1 MLRSMR
7 HGALSG
13 VFIAILALGTFG
25 LVMTDWQGMFRGGVS
40 SNDVAEVGGT
50 VIPAQSFDRMLRNT
64 LRNQNITIQDAY
76 DLGMIDSVLS
86 NEIAQIVLYKEAHE
100 MGIKIPDEAVVD
112 NVTQTLQP
120 LIQQGMTRR
129 EALNRVLQSTG
140 MSERGLL
147 EIVRREMAVNLL
159 TETLTKT
166 KISIPSFFVQDIMQI
181 RRQTRSLSVLE
192 FPHDSVEVAE
202 PSEEQLTEFYE
213 QIKARL
219 QPPETRDIA
228 LVILNTEDLA
238 EQIELADSELE
249 AYYAQNLESF
259 KVPEQRTVEQAI
271 FDTQETAQRVASKF
285 EESKNLKASVEKV
298 TGASDAYLGREDFQA
313 NGLLEEIADP
323 VFKAET
329 RTLVGPIKSPLG
341 WHLFY
346 VASITPENTKPFAE
360 VKETIQTTLKANLLQ
375 DELYAISNELD
386 DRLAG
391 GDSLENIKKDFPV
404 EVKQGAEVGAG
415 APVPFD
421 EIESEESKEIFGSVF
436 DLYEGESTPVSE
448 LDNARFFTF
457 VVQKINTPPV
467 PELAEIK
474 DKLKVEWMQTE
485 AMRQNFKNA
494 ETLYQEVKSS
504 GDALD
509 TYSKKNGKDLKQ
521 ITIKESDTP
530 PLGLARNSFLQLF
543 ALKQNGVA
551 LLPSENGLLLARL
564 DNIQFPESDLLP
576 SKEVKEEQKLFADS
590 MTQSIFNTYMKAL
603 EDKYNVGIN
612 NDLIDRLYGP
622 QQDVAT
628 N

>member
-1 MLRSMR
+1 MR

-86 NEIAQIVLYKEAHE
+86 NEIAQIVLYKEAIE

-120 LIQQGMTRR
+120 LIQQGMPRR

-159 TETLTKT
+159 TKTLTDT

-181 RRQTRSLSVLE
+181 RRQTRSLSALE
-192 FPHDSVEVAE
+192 FPHESIEVKE
-202 PSEEQLTEFYE
+202 PSKEQLAEFYE

-219 QPPETRDIA
+219 QPPETRDVA
-228 LVILNTEDLA
+228 LVILDTADLA

-249 AYYAQNLESF
+249 SYYAQNLESF

-271 FDTQETAQRVASKF
+271 FDTQETAQRVATKF
-285 EESKNLKASVEKV
+285 EDSKNLKSSVETV
-298 TGASDAYLGREDFQA
+298 TGSADAYLGREDFQA
-313 NGLLEEIADP
+313 NGLLEEIAEP
-323 VFKAET
+323 VFKAEA
-329 RTLVGPIKSPLG
+329 RTIVGPVKSPLG

-346 VASITPENTKPFAE
+346 VSSIKAENTKPFDD
-360 VKETIQTTLKANLLQ
+360 VKQTIENTLKANLLQ

-404 EVKQGAEVGAG
+404 EVKQAKEISASVS
-415 APVPFD
+415 VPFD
-421 EIESEESKEIFGSVF
+421 DVESEEAKEIFNSVF
-436 DLYEGESTPVSE
+436 ELYEGESTPVSE
-448 LDNARFFTF
+448 LDNTRFFTF
-457 VVQKINTPPV
+457 VVEKINTPPV
-467 PELAEIK
+467 PQLADIE
-474 DKLKVEWMQTE
+474 DKLKTEWMQTE

-504 GDALD
+504 NEALE
-509 TYSKKNGKDLKQ
+509 TYAKKNGKDLKQ

-543 ALKQNGVA
+543 GLKQKGVA
-551 LLPSENGLLLARL
+551 LLPTENGLLLARL

-576 SKEVKEEQKLFADS
+576 SKEIKEEQKLFADN

-603 EDKYNVGIN
+603 EDKYDVDIN
-612 NDLIDRLYGP
+612 NSLIDRLYGP
-622 QQDVAT
+622 QQNIAT